1 MKLLVT
7 GAFRCSDN
15 QLEQIKLLGNE
26 IVFMQNESDVLPCGY
41 DEVEGVICNG
51 LFLYH
56 HIKKFSNLK
65 YIQLT
70 SAGLDRIPIDYV
82 KEKGIKVFNA
92 RGVYSVPMAEYA
104 LFGVLSL
111 YKNGKFFYKNQ
122 EEKRYE
128 KNRSVLELFNKTV
141 CVVGSGSVGT
151 ECAKRFKAFGT
162 KVLGVD
168 LFVREDDNFDKIYPL
183 SSLDEILKI
192 SDVVVLTLPL
202 DKNTEGLF
210 NESKFNVMKTG
221 SILVNIARGKIVDE
235 TALIR
240 ALDGRLYGAVIDVTS
255 VEPLPNDSKLWE
267 KQNVILTP
275 HNSFVGDGNNQRLFD
290 LIFSNLKG
298 ELK

>member
-7 GAFRCSDN
+7 GAFKCSNN
-15 QLEQIKLLGNE
+15 QLEYLKSLGNE
-26 IVFMQNESDVLPCGY
+26 IVFMQNEGDSVPCDY
-41 DEVEGVICNG
+41 VDVEGVICNG

-56 HIKKFSNLK
+56 DIEKFSNLK

-70 SAGLDRIPIDYV
+70 SAGFDRVPLERV
-82 KEKGIKVFNA
+82 KSKGIKIFNA

-104 LFGVLSL
+104 VFGVLSL

-141 CVVGSGSVGT
+141 CVVGAGSVGT

-202 DKNTEGLF
+202 DKTTENLF
-210 NESKFNVMKTG
+210 NENRFSAMKQG
-221 SILVNIARGKIVDE
+221 SVFVNIARGKIVDE
-235 TALIR
+235 NALIK
-240 ALDGRLYGAVIDVTS
+240 ALDNKLYGAVVDVT
-255 VEPLPNDSKLWE
+255 VNEPLPSDSKLWE

-290 LIFSNLKG
+290 LIVNNLKG
-298 ELK
+298 DKK

>member
-70 SAGLDRIPIDYV
+70 SAGLDRVPIDYV

-210 NESKFNVMKTG
+210 SESKFNVMKTG

>member
-70 SAGLDRIPIDYV
+70 SAGLDRVPIDYV

-210 NESKFNVMKTG
+210 SESKFNVMKTG
-221 SILVNIARGKIVDE
+221 SILVNVARGKIVDE

>member
-15 QLEQIKLLGNE
+15 QLEYIKSLGHE
-26 IVFMQNESDVLPCGY
+26 IVFMQNESDSLPCDY
-41 DEVEGVICNG
+41 LDIEGVICNG

-70 SAGLDRIPIDYV
+70 SAGYDRVPLDYV

-111 YKNGKFFYKNQ
+111 YKHGKFFYKNQ

-128 KNRSVLELFNKTV
+128 KNRSLIELFGKTV
-141 CVVGSGSVGT
+141 CVVGAGNVGT

-168 LFVREDDNFDKIYPL
+168 LFVREDDAFDKIYPL
-183 SSLDEILKI
+183 SSLDEVLKI

-202 DKNTEGLF
+202 DKNTENLF
-210 NESKFNVMKTG
+210 NENRFNVMKQG
-221 SILVNIARGKIVDE
+221 CVFVNIARGKIVDE

-240 ALDGRLYGAVIDVTS
+240 ALDNKLFGAVIDVT
-255 VEPLPNDSKLWE
+255 VNEPLPSDSELWE
-267 KQNVILTP
+267 KENVILTP

-290 LIFSNLKG
+290 LIISNLKG